1 MLEGLY
7 SAAAGMEAQQLQL
20 DAVSNDLANLSTD
33 GYQAER
39 VAFGDLLYNRVEI
52 AGTETGAGAGAEA
65 QIIGRDESEG
75 ALKQTGDP
83 LDLAV
88 EGQGYFQVTRADGSL
103 ALTRDGEFGV
113 DASGEIVD
121 TQGNRL
127 HPPITL
133 PKGTSA
139 SDLRVAEDGTVT
151 AGGKRLGRIE
161 LVTVPA
167 PGRLTPEGG
176 GLLVPGSASGAPQ
189 TASGRI
195 QQGALEDSN
204 VDIGRDMTTMVGA
217 ERAFQMQSTA
227 IQNESQM
234 MSIANQLKT

>member
-20 DAVSNDLANLSTD
+20 DAVSNDLANLSTN
-33 GYQAER
+33 GYESER
-39 VAFGDLLYNRVEI
+39 VAFGDLLYNHVDL

-65 QIIGRDESEG
+65 QIIGRDEAEG
-75 ALKQTGDP
+75 ALKQTGDA

-88 EGQGYFQVTRADGSL
+88 EGQGYFQVTRPDGSV
-103 ALTRDGEFGV
+103 ALTRDGEFGLDGSGQIV
-113 DASGEIVD
+113 DA
-121 TQGNRL
+121 QGNRL

-133 PKGTSA
+133 PKGTAA
-139 SDLRVAEDGTVT
+139 SELGVAADGTVT

-161 LVTVPA
+161 LVTVPS
-167 PGRLTPEGG
+167 PGHLTAEGG
-176 GLLVPGSASGAPQ
+176 GLLVPGSASGAPHA
-189 TASGRI
+189 ASGRI

-204 VDIGRDMTTMVGA
+204 VDIGRDMTTMMTA
-217 ERAFQMQSTA
+217 ERAFQMQSAA

-234 MSIANQLKT
+234 MSIANELKT